1 MMRVTGFLTIFFV
14 GLKLGGIIAWPWVW
28 VVSPMWMLFVLGWF
42 ILMVN
47 DIAEAKIE
55 RERGDSEGTE

>member
-1 MMRVTGFLTIFFV
+1 MRITGILTMV
-14 GLKLGGIIAWPWVW
+14 LVVLKLGDIIAWPWVW
-28 VVSPMWMLFVLGWF
+28 VVSPIWLLFILGWF
-42 ILMVN
+42 MLMVN